1 VVEIRSKLEY
11 FVRFIEKG
19 FFFKK
24 ELLPDTHRAVILS
37 LKIRLPDYHSCIH
50 RRTANQTTT
59 RKVDQAFNK
68 MTPADLRKLQESDV
82 VKEAIKILGK
92 AADQSIPTCN
102 EFTTVRDYLLV
113 TAMYENG
120 SRPSPLENMMVKRFK
135 QA

>member
-1 VVEIRSKLEY
+1 MVEIRSKIEY

-37 LKIRLPDYHSCIH
+37 LKIRLPDYHSCVH

-82 VKEAIKILGK
+82 VKEAIKER
-92 AADQSIPTCN
+92 QSFDTARGGPGN
-102 EFTTVRDYLLV
+102 HYFFPLTVVLPCR
-113 TAMYENG
+113 G
-120 SRPSPLENMMVKRFK
+120 
-135 QA
+135 